1 MLHINE
7 LTFRIEGR
15 LILDQAT
22 VAIPTGHKVGL
33 VGRNGTGKT
42 TLLKLIIGEYAP
54 DSGSITVP
62 NSAKVGHVAQEA
74 PGDSTSLIDWVL
86 SAHTERASL
95 LAEAETATDPNRI
108 AEIQIRLTDIGAH
121 TAPARAAAILAGLG
135 FDEAAQRR
143 SCSEFSGGW
152 RMRVA
157 LASVL
162 FLEPE
167 ILLLDEPTNYLD
179 LEGALWLENYLRTY
193 PHTVIIVSHDR
204 NLLNTAVRS
213 ILHLNHGRLTL
224 FTGGYDDFEN
234 AYRERQEQ
242 QLKLKKKQDAER
254 KRIESFVERFRAKA
268 TKATQAQSRL
278 KTLARMKPI
287 AAQMDDAVVPF
298 SFPAPA
304 KSLASPLVQLEGGSV
319 GYEPGVPIL
328 THLDLRIDN
337 DDRIALLGQ
346 NGNGKSTFAKLLSGR
361 LSPMQGHYNRHR
373 HVTFG
378 YFAQHQLDELAP
390 TQTPMHY
397 ITELMPE
404 ASDAQ
409 RRAKLGAFGFGIE
422 KADNK
427 CGTLS
432 GGEKARLLL
441 MLAAFHG
448 PHVMILDEPTNHL
461 DVDSRQ
467 ALIQALNDY
476 DGAVIIISH
485 DRHLIEACVDRLWI
499 VRDGTVASFDGDM
512 DDYRKYL
519 LGYVG
524 QSRKQDAKSDG
535 HTANSKIGRND
546 QRRLAAERRAALA
559 PLKKVATAAERQV
572 ENLTNKLEQL
582 DQELSDSDLYTHEP
596 DKAQALLSERGQ
608 CAKQLEEAETEWL
621 SAMQAYED
629 AQAHA
634 EAG

>member
-15 LILDQAT
+15 LILDEAT

-54 DSGSITVP
+54 ESGSITVP

-121 TAPARAAAILAGLG
+121 AAPARAAAILAGLG
-135 FDEAAQRR
+135 FDEAAQQR

-213 ILHLNHGRLTL
+213 ILHLNQGRLTL
-224 FTGGYDDFEN
+224 FSGGYDDFEN

-304 KSLASPLVQLEGGSV
+304 KSLASPLVQLESGSV

-328 THLDLRIDN
+328 TNLDLRIDN

-390 TQTPMHY
+390 TQTPMYY

-409 RRAKLGAFGFGIE
+409 RRARLGAFGFGVE

-519 LGYVG
+519 LDNVG
-524 QSRKQDAKSDG
+524 QSRKQTAKSDSS
-535 HTANSKIGRND
+535 TATSKVGRND
-546 QRRLAAERRAALA
+546 QRRLAAEKRAALA
-559 PLKKVATAAERQV
+559 PLKKIATAAERQV
-572 ENLTNKLEQL
+572 ENLSNKLELL
-582 DQELSDSDLYTHEP
+582 DQELSDSNLYTRDP
-596 DKAQALLSERGQ
+596 DKAQILLRERGQ

-629 AQAHA
+629 AQGL
-634 EAG
+634 AGAG